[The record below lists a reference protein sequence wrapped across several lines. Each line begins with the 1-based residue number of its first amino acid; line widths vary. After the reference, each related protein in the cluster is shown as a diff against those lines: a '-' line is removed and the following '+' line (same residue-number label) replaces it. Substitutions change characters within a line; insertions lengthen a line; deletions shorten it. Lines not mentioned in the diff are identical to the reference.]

1 MVYNVRQK
9 GACAKRLALLLGMA
23 VITACSLGMEDHM
36 PHAEMGPEGQFI
48 NLPQGRVH
56 AIVKGE
62 GPDLVMIHGASSNAR
77 DFSFDLIDRM
87 ADEFRVIAFDRPG
100 FGYSDSLGEPLS
112 PMEQAE
118 ILRRAAGQLGVD
130 QPIVLGHS
138 YGGAVALAWA
148 LRAGDD
154 FAGLTLL
161 APASHPWP
169 GGLGFWRE
177 LSASPL
183 GQHIVLPTISH
194 MAPRQLVNAS
204 VERVFQPNEV
214 PDGYLDHLGLELTL
228 RTRQMQIN
236 ALQIDRLEGYLE
248 AMVPEYPDLSIP
260 IEVVHGRADRTVGLQ
275 YHAERLAAAVDSVNL
290 TRVEGM
296 GHMPHH
302 ADPERVAD
310 AIRRTAERSSLAED
324 QEDLAAF
331 KDRVAEPTMSYEAL
345 LDDLRAHG
353 KI

>member
-1 MVYNVRQK
+1 
-9 GACAKRLALLLGMA
+9 
-23 VITACSLGMEDHM
+23 M
-36 PHAEMGPEGQFI
+36 PHAEMGPEGRFVT
-48 NLPQGRVH
+48 LPQGRVH

-62 GPDLVMIHGASSNAR
+62 GPDLVMIHGANSNAR

-87 ADEFRVIAFDRPG
+87 ADDFRVIAFDRPG

-118 ILRRAAGQLGVD
+118 ILRRAASRLGVE

-154 FAGLTLL
+154 VAGLTLL

-169 GGLGFWRE
+169 GELGFWYQ
-177 LSASPL
+177 LSASAL
-183 GQHIVLPTISH
+183 GQHVVLPMISH
-194 MAPRQLVNAS
+194 VVPRPLVEGS
-204 VERVFQPNEV
+204 IERVFEPNEV
-214 PDGYLDHLGLELTL
+214 PDGYLDHLGFDLTL
-228 RTRQMQIN
+228 RTSQMRIN

-248 AMVPEYPDLSIP
+248 AMVPDYPSLTLP

-275 YHAERLAAAVDSVNL
+275 YHAERLEAEVDSVNL

-310 AIRRTAERSSLAED
+310 AIRRTAERSSLAAD
-324 QEDLAAF
+324 Q
-331 KDRVAEPTMSYEAL
+331 
-345 LDDLRAHG
+345 
-353 KI
+353 

>member
-1 MVYNVRQK
+1 MKRRSIS
-9 GACAKRLALLLGMA
+9 RLAVGLLG
-23 VITACSLGMEDHM
+23 VFLITACSLGMENRM
-36 PHAEMGPEGQFI
+36 AHAEMGPEGQFVT
-48 NLPQGRVH
+48 LPQGQVH

-62 GPDLVMIHGASSNAR
+62 GQDLVMIHGANSNAR

-87 ADEFRVIAFDRPG
+87 ADDFRVIAFDRPG

-112 PMEQAE
+112 PMKQAE
-118 ILRRAAGQLGVD
+118 LLRRAAQQLEVD

-154 FAGLTLL
+154 VAGLTLL

-169 GGLGFWRE
+169 GELGFWYQ
-177 LSASPL
+177 LSASAL
-183 GQHIVLPTISH
+183 GQHVVLPMISH
-194 MAPRQLVNAS
+194 VVPRGLVEGS
-204 VERVFQPNEV
+204 LERVFQPNEV
-214 PDGYLDHLGLELTL
+214 PDGYLDHLGFGLTL
-228 RTRQMQIN
+228 RTSQMQIN
-236 ALQIDRLEGYLE
+236 ALQIDQLEGYLE
-248 AMVPEYPDLSIP
+248 AMVPEYPNLSIP

-275 YHAERLAAAVDSVNL
+275 YHAERLEAEVDSVNL

-310 AIRRTAERSSLAED
+310 AIRRTAERAGV
-324 QEDLAAF
+324 
-331 KDRVAEPTMSYEAL
+331 R
-345 LDDLRAHG
+345 
-353 KI
+353 

>member
-1 MVYNVRQK
+1 
-9 GACAKRLALLLGMA
+9 MA
-23 VITACSLGMEDHM
+23 
-36 PHAEMGPEGQFI
+36 HAEMGPEGQFVT
-48 NLPQGRVH
+48 LPQGQVH

-62 GPDLVMIHGASSNAR
+62 GPDLVMIHGANSNAR

-87 ADEFRVIAFDRPG
+87 ADDFRVIAFDRPG

-112 PMEQAE
+112 PMKQAE
-118 ILRRAAGQLGVD
+118 LLRRAAQQLEVD

-154 FAGLTLL
+154 VAGLTLL

-169 GGLGFWRE
+169 GELGFWYQ
-177 LSASPL
+177 LSASAL
-183 GQHIVLPTISH
+183 GQHVVLPMISH
-194 MAPRQLVNAS
+194 VVPRGLVEGS
-204 VERVFQPNEV
+204 LERVFQPNEV
-214 PDGYLDHLGLELTL
+214 PDGYLDHLGFDLTL
-228 RTRQMQIN
+228 RTSQMQIN

-275 YHAERLAAAVDSVNL
+275 YHAERLEAEVDSVNL

-310 AIRRTAERSSLAED
+310 AIRRTAERAGV
-324 QEDLAAF
+324 
-331 KDRVAEPTMSYEAL
+331 RY
-345 LDDLRAHG
+345 
-353 KI
+353 

>member
-1 MVYNVRQK
+1 
-9 GACAKRLALLLGMA
+9 MA
-23 VITACSLGMEDHM
+23 
-36 PHAEMGPEGQFI
+36 HAEMGPEGQFVT
-48 NLPQGRVH
+48 LPQGQVH

-62 GPDLVMIHGASSNAR
+62 GQDLVMIHGANSNAR

-87 ADEFRVIAFDRPG
+87 ADDFRVIAFDRPG

-112 PMEQAE
+112 PMKQAE
-118 ILRRAAGQLGVD
+118 LLRRAAQQLEVD

-154 FAGLTLL
+154 VAGLTLL

-169 GGLGFWRE
+169 GELGFWYQ
-177 LSASPL
+177 LSASAL
-183 GQHIVLPTISH
+183 GQHVVLPMISH
-194 MAPRQLVNAS
+194 VVPRGLVEGS
-204 VERVFQPNEV
+204 LERVFQPNEV
-214 PDGYLDHLGLELTL
+214 PDGYLDHLGFGLTL
-228 RTRQMQIN
+228 RTSQMQIN
-236 ALQIDRLEGYLE
+236 ALQIDQLEGYLE
-248 AMVPEYPDLSIP
+248 AMVPEYPNLSIP

-275 YHAERLAAAVDSVNL
+275 YHAERLEAEVDSVNL

-310 AIRRTAERSSLAED
+310 AIRRTAERAGV
-324 QEDLAAF
+324 
-331 KDRVAEPTMSYEAL
+331 R
-345 LDDLRAHG
+345 
-353 KI
+353 